1 MRIYLSGPLFTQ
13 VERQWNRRLATAL
26 EKHIPDTEVFLP
38 QDIKFEGAY
47 NRPEHYQ
54 HIYDRCLEMV
64 EEADMMVAV
73 LDGADADSGT
83 AYEMGYARALGV
95 PIIGVRTD
103 YRKSQERGLNL
114 MLARGCDELLREMSF
129 SEDTE
134 QLARDLVGKIAAAIR
149 RLDVSPGR

>member
-1 MRIYLSGPLFTQ
+1 MKIYLSGPLFTQ

-64 EEADMMVAV
+64 KEADMMVAV